1 MQWTQPRLERSGR
14 SRLNPLHAEKSV
26 CCNTSP
32 AQETKT
38 WCASKGHYLITIW
51 HKINLMFC
59 QRSRYRHA
67 TMYAWNILHSPKW
80 LQNGPFGTCTVHCT
94 PCRLHMNST
103 TFKFKTKKKSV
114 MNTRLYCDSWPD
126 TAVMPDM
133 RSMGTHLPTDSG
145 QTCVWHVSYT

>member
-1 MQWTQPRLERSGR
+1 MKWTQPRLGRWGR

-67 TMYAWNILHSPKW
+67 TMYAWNIPHSPKW
-80 LQNGPFGTCTVHCT
+80 LQNGPFGTCT
-94 PCRLHMNST
+94 LYT
-103 TFKFKTKKKSV
+103 TQIAHEQRNIQIWNEKKTV

-126 TAVMPDM
+126 TPVMPDM